1 MYPLTNPIIR
11 GPWIHIYI
19 YLLTNCIIKGTYI
32 PKQQFGG
39 GGGLPVGGQLFEC
52 SEIDLSA
59 PVVWS
64 RAPCFHTTSCV
75 PQSKNSPLE
84 LSLSG
89 WCFTVYVYTCIYIYK
104 YIQYDTYIGPICLCR
119 IRHKHSPRLIC
130 REKCLRAP
138 GNQLPSWFVWSVE
151 VYSNDH
157 WKEVWQVPM

>member
-1 MYPLTNPIIR
+1 MNTY
-11 GPWIHIYI
+11 IHIFTNKLHYKGDI
-19 YLLTNCIIKGTYI
+19 YTKTTIW
-32 PKQQFGG
+32 GG
-39 GGGLPVGGQLFEC
+39 GGGVGGQLFEC

-59 PVVWS
+59 PVVRS

-119 IRHKHSPRLIC
+119 IRHKHSPRLIS
-130 REKCLRAP
+130 REKCL
-138 GNQLPSWFVWSVE
+138 
-151 VYSNDH
+151 
-157 WKEVWQVPM
+157 